1 MAVNKSGWNKSIKVS
16 QSTIDDIKKMGMAS
30 ALKLAKQNSKASQS
44 GMVKEYQEATRRL
57 YGEKRFAAAT
67 GKKSTVTPPKKATT
81 PTKPGA
87 TKPAPKGTTKPTP
100 GASTKPTPKTTPTAK
115 TTAPAKK
122 SGGVNLGNIAKV
134 AGGTAAAVGVLALTK
149 GKGTGLAA
157 KLAPQLAKSG
167 VGKALLKTTASGKS
181 TANVMATKMADLQKQ
196 YGTKALAKTG
206 QATAKRGGAVT
217 EAQFKAMQA
226 AAKAKGIKAP
236 TVDAAKNAATAAAKK
251 APVKKSPVKKAGI
264 GAAGAGVTKTTKK

>member
-16 QSTIDDIKKMGMAS
+16 QSTIDDIKKMGMAK
-30 ALKLAKQNSKASQS
+30 ALKLAKQNSKASQ
-44 GMVKEYQEATRRL
+44 GGLVKEYQEATRRL

-67 GKKSTVTPPKKATT
+67 GKKSTATPPKKATT

-87 TKPAPKGTTKPTP
+87 TKPTP
-100 GASTKPTPKTTPTAK
+100 GASAKPTPKATPTAK
-115 TTAPAKK
+115 ATAPAKK

-134 AGGTAAAVGVLALTK
+134 AGGTAAAAGLLIATR
-149 GKGTGLAA
+149 GRATGAAA
-157 KLAPQLAKSG
+157 KLAPQLAKTG

-196 YGTKALAKTG
+196 YGMKALAKTG

-226 AAKAKGIKAP
+226 AAKAKGIKA
-236 TVDAAKNAATAAAKK
+236 TSADAAKNAATKAAA
-251 APVKKSPVKKAGI
+251 KKSPVKKAGV
-264 GAAGAGVTKTTKK
+264 GAAGAGMTTKKK